1 MTRDTRS
8 RFLKVVGLI
17 WGGAILA
24 IIMVALL
31 APHVG
36 RMADFVLHQ
45 TAYRD
50 WSRLTLYVERGF
62 FDLSTPRA
70 TIKSYYSALYR
81 EDAVAMQQLTSG
93 VLQEQMRLR
102 MSKSQPATG
111 PSVYR
116 SYLRTTKSEAQD
128 VMVVEKFHLFWQQG
142 LRFHLRQAG
151 VAWRIDQVRQ
161 LP

>member
-1 MTRDTRS
+1 
-8 RFLKVVGLI
+8 
-17 WGGAILA
+17 
-24 IIMVALL
+24 
-31 APHVG
+31 
-36 RMADFVLHQ
+36 
-45 TAYRD
+45 
-50 WSRLTLYVERGF
+50 LYVERRF